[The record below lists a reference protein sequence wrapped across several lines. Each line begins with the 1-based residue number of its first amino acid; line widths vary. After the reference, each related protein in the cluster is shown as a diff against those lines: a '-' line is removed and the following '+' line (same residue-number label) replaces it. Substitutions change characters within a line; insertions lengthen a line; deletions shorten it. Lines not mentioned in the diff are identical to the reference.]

1 MVQDFLQNCYIFEF
15 YIMVVA
21 ESLSERMGSDFII
34 YSEFPA
40 NSVYNSV
47 SLMPV
52 KPVIINSF
60 KQRF

>member
-21 ESLSERMGSDFII
+21 ESFSERMRSDLII
-34 YSEFPA
+34 YSEFIA
-40 NSVYNSV
+40 YTVYNPV
-47 SLMPV
+47 GLMSV